1 MQPKYNIWVEN
12 DGNVVLSPWRA
23 RLLEKI
29 DELGSISAAAA
40 ELDLQYRRA
49 WERVREI
56 ERELGVPV
64 LITTVGGPH
73 GGSARLTPAA
83 REAIQR
89 FRVFTD
95 GLEAEISRRYA
106 VAYGEPPTGALHA
119 SKRHA
124 RPTSK
129 G

>member
-1 MQPKYNIWVEN
+1 MQPKFNIWIEN
-12 DGNVVLSPWRA
+12 DGNVVLSPWRV

-56 ERELGVPV
+56 ERELGAAV

-73 GGSARLTPAA
+73 GGSARLTPEA

-89 FRVFTD
+89 FRAFTD
-95 GLEAEISRRYA
+95 GLEAEIIRRYTA
-106 VAYGEPPTGALHA
+106 AYGEVPVGELRP
-119 SKRHA
+119 SKRHPRA
-124 RPTSK
+124 AAHR
-129 G
+129 

>member
-23 RLLEKI
+23 RLLELI

-56 ERELGVPV
+56 EHELGVPV
-64 LITTVGGPH
+64 VVTTVGGPH
-73 GGSARLTPAA
+73 GGSARLTPEA
-83 REAIQR
+83 REALQR

-95 GLEAEISRRYA
+95 GLEAEIIRRYTA
-106 VAYGEPPTGALHA
+106 AYGETPAGALH
-119 SKRHA
+119 SGR
-124 RPTSK
+124 RRVRQTPK